1 MASRDLNDADKI
13 LRDAYLKAAQIF
25 IEKYPGVTPVVTCTY
40 RSETE
45 QAELYALGRTK
56 PGKIVTQI
64 KKGGKH
70 NIKPSKAIDIA
81 FKIGKE
87 IDWDAKHF
95 KRFAEIITTLEPRIS
110 WGGNWK
116 RFKDLPHYE
125 IV

>member
-13 LRDAYLKAAQIF
+13 LRDGYLKAAQIF

-40 RSETE
+40 RSEAE
-45 QAELYALGRTK
+45 QAELYAMGRTK
-56 PGKIVTQI
+56 PGKIVTQL

-70 NIKPSKAIDIA
+70 NTKPSKAIDVA
-81 FKIGKE
+81 FKVGKV

-95 KRFAEIITTLEPRIS
+95 KRFAEILLPLDSRIK

-116 RFKDLPHYE
+116 KFKDYPHFE
-125 IV
+125 I